1 MTERAPAAPAGDH
14 SPFTRIARVG
24 IAGTLLFEAGLLDGD
39 VHRRPDAWTAVAV
52 VVLVAVALVLLL
64 QAVRGGTAEVSSGVS
79 RATWRAE
86 RSLWIVVSAA
96 ALVGLVWAVD
106 PPRPPLGDVTR
117 YRNDA
122 IALNECGARLVL
134 AARNPY
140 TDLDLGACYR
150 DLDLGPD
157 HTTPLRAG
165 RFAQLA
171 HYPSD
176 SELEAAWADVGA
188 RRDSR
193 EFVGRLSYPALT
205 VLLVAPF
212 TRLGWDPN
220 ALHLAFLYGAFA
232 LVTLRASAVLRP
244 FVLTGLFGAI
254 CLTAFT
260 AGGSSDLLY
269 ALPLVAAWLWREHG
283 WSGLLLGVALATKQL
298 AWFFVPYLLLA
309 VATERG
315 SREAVRRLGLATGV
329 FAVANAPFI
338 VHDPAAWFAGV
349 FTPLVANTFPLG
361 SGLVLLGTS
370 GAIPMPPS
378 AVLIVLTIAAEIT
391 ALTWA
396 FRARRTSPE
405 LGTVLALA
413 PLFFATRSLFSYF
426 FLIPLF
432 AMAGIARMR
441 WPGLTSRAARA
452 TGALTPFVSAERSR

>member
-1 MTERAPAAPAGDH
+1 MA
-14 SPFTRIARVG
+14 
-24 IAGTLLFEAGLLDGD
+24 
-39 VHRRPDAWTAVAV
+39 AV
-52 VVLVAVALVLLL
+52 VVVLIAAALVLLL
-64 QAVRGGTAEVSSGVS
+64 WAVRGGPVEVSPEVTRG
-79 RATWRAE
+79 TWRME
-86 RSLWIVVSAA
+86 RILWVVVSAA
-96 ALVGLVWAVD
+96 ALVGLVWALD

-134 AARNPY
+134 AGRDPY

-150 DLDLGPD
+150 ALELGPD
-157 HTTPLRAG
+157 RTTPLRAG
-165 RFAQLA
+165 RFRDLER
-171 HYPSD
+171 YPSD
-176 SELEAAWADVGA
+176 NELEAAWADGGA
-188 RRDSR
+188 RRDR
-193 EFVGRLSYPALT
+193 PEFVGRLSYPALS

-212 TRLGWDPN
+212 SWLGWDPN
-220 ALHLAFLYGAFA
+220 ALHLGFLYVAFA
-232 LVTLRASAVLRP
+232 LVTLRAPAALRP

-283 WSGLLLGVALATKQL
+283 WSGLVLGLALATKQL

-315 SREAVRRLGLATGV
+315 SREAVRRLGAAAAV

-349 FTPLVANTFPLG
+349 FTPLLANTFPLG
-361 SGLVLLGTS
+361 SGLVLLTIS
-370 GAIPMPPS
+370 GAIP
-378 AVLIVLTIAAEIT
+378 AVSHTAQIVLTIAAEVL
-391 ALTWA
+391 ALLWA
-396 FRARRTSPE
+396 FRARRASPE
-405 LGTVLALA
+405 LGSVLALA

-441 WPGLTSRAARA
+441 WPGLTSAAARA
-452 TGALTPFVSAERSR
+452 SGAVTPFVGAERSR